1 MPGTPTPAK
10 PEPLTVLQ
18 LVTLLL
24 SVYVLVALFVQSA
37 FNLTPEAH
45 ALLDRVD
52 FYVCFVFMADFV
64 VRFRRAPSK
73 LAFMRWGWIDL
84 LSSIPV
90 IEPLRVGRLVRIIRI
105 LRILRALRSSR
116 NVLGY
121 LLKRRRTSSLAAVGS
136 IVFILV
142 FFASIA
148 VLQFEDSPEAN
159 IKTPADALWWA
170 FSTIT
175 TVGYGDRFP
184 LSVEGRLVACLLM
197 TAGVG
202 LFGTVTGFV
211 ASLFVETE
219 IEKEDTDIKSLTREI
234 HALRDQISALE
245 TRLDGAREP
254 KPPPKASDS
263 LP

>member
-1 MPGTPTPAK
+1 MSGKPISAQ
-10 PEPLTVLQ
+10 PEPLTALQ

-24 SVYVLVALFVQSA
+24 SVYVLIALFIQSA
-37 FNLTPEAH
+37 FKLPPETH

-73 LAFMRWGWIDL
+73 LAFMKWGWIDL

-90 IEPLRVGRLVRIIRI
+90 IEAFRIGRLVRIIRI

-142 FFASIA
+142 LFAAIA

-159 IKTPADALWWA
+159 IKTPIDALWWA

-184 LSVEGRLVACLLM
+184 LSLEGRIVACLLM

-219 IEKEDTDIKSLTREI
+219 IEKEDTDIKELTREI
-234 HALRDQISALE
+234 HALREQITALE
-245 TRLDGAREP
+245 ARIDAPHAP
-254 KPPPKASDS
+254 KPAPEASELRS
-263 LP
+263 